1 MSMDRPESPIIE
13 NKNMPSDRAR
23 VLGGLA
29 YLLFIAAA
37 AWAVF
42 NLPLFIIMVSF
53 SVFFLYM
60 GCFFLL
66 AFMEKQPAHIPLLT
80 KWPHVSVI
88 IPAWNRGES
97 LRKCLAHVTAMHYNG
112 KWDITVINDGST
124 DQTKEI
130 LNEFKGKIKVIHNE
144 KNMGK
149 AASLNKAARSTK
161 GEFIAAID
169 GDSFPNVDTLEKLI
183 PHFYRDEKVGAVT
196 TIVRVHNR
204 SNLLARIQEVEYF
217 LEFGLKNS
225 VLNTLDSLY
234 VTPGPFSVY
243 RRTAFEK
250 IGGYDVHNITEDM
263 EITFALHHAGYSVAL
278 EADAQV
284 FTDVP
289 DTLKK
294 LFRQRQRWA
303 RGGWQTIFKYRNE
316 LFSPKKFFFRVF
328 FPLRVILDTGAIFF
342 LLLAVRMFS
351 ESLADVYRSLASYS
365 TIAFE
370 TIVLPPLYLNSDL
383 FLYLLIVGLTILMAA
398 MGTRAAGAKTKN
410 LSVVGVVLFLSVYW
424 IFILSTQV
432 WGLFLAMS
440 SGGRGKW

>member
-1 MSMDRPESPIIE
+1 MDSSEGPTL

-23 VLGGLA
+23 VAGALA
-29 YLLFIAAA
+29 YLLFIGAAG
-37 AWAVF
+37 WAVF

-66 AFMEKQPAHIPLLT
+66 AFLEKQTVHVPLLT
-80 KWPHVSVI
+80 KWPSVSVI

-97 LRKCLAHVTAMHYNG
+97 LRTCLQHVTAMHYNG

-124 DQTKEI
+124 DQTREI

-144 KNMGK
+144 KNIGK

-183 PHFYRDEKVGAVT
+183 PHFYRNENVGAVT

-204 SNLLARIQEVEYF
+204 NNLLARIQEVEYF

-243 RRTAFEK
+243 RRSAFEK

-263 EITFALHHAGYSVAL
+263 EITFALHKAGYHVVL

-289 DTLKK
+289 DTLRK

-316 LFSPKKFFFRVF
+316 MFSPQKFFFRVF

-342 LLLAVRMFS
+342 LLLAARMFS
-351 ESLADVYRSLASYS
+351 ESLADVYRSFTSYS

-383 FLYLLIVGLTILMAA
+383 FLYMLIVGLTILMAA
-398 MGTRAAGAKTKN
+398 MGTRAAGVKTKN
-410 LSVVGVVLFLSVYW
+410 LSMVGVILFLSVYW

>member
-1 MSMDRPESPIIE
+1 MDSPEGHVNE
-13 NKNMPSDRAR
+13 NKNLPSDKAR
-23 VLGGLA
+23 VAGALG
-29 YLLFIAAA
+29 YLLVIAAA

-66 AFMEKQPAHIPLLT
+66 AFLEKQTVQVPLLT
-80 KWPHVSVI
+80 KWPSVSVI

-97 LRKCLAHVTAMHYNG
+97 LRKCLVHVTAMHYNG

-124 DQTKEI
+124 DQTREI
-130 LNEFKGKIKVIHNE
+130 LNEFKGQLKVIHNE
-144 KNMGK
+144 KNIGK
-149 AASLNKAARSTK
+149 AASLNKAARLSK

-263 EITFALHHAGYSVAL
+263 EITFALHKAGYSVVL

-316 LFSPKKFFFRVF
+316 MFSPQKFFFRVF

-342 LLLAVRMFS
+342 LLLAARMFS
-351 ESLADVYRSLASYS
+351 ESLTDVYRSLSAYS

-383 FLYLLIVGLTILMAA
+383 FLYVIIVGLTILMAA
-398 MGTRAAGAKTKN
+398 MGTRAAGVKTKN
-410 LSVVGVVLFLSVYW
+410 LSIVGVILFLSVYW

-440 SGGRGKW
+440 SGGKGKW

>member
-1 MSMDRPESPIIE
+1 MDSSEGPAPSV
-13 NKNMPSDRAR
+13 NQNMPSDRAR
-23 VLGGLA
+23 VVGVAG

-60 GCFFLL
+60 GVFFLL
-66 AFMEKQPAHIPLLT
+66 AFMEKKSETIPVLT
-80 KWPHVSVI
+80 KWPSVSIV
-88 IPAWNRGES
+88 IPAYNRGSS
-97 LRKCLAHVTAMHYNG
+97 LRDCLHHVMNVVKTYQG
-112 KWDITVINDGST
+112 KIDVIVINDCST
-124 DQTKEI
+124 DQTPQI
-130 LNEFKGKIKVIHNE
+130 LQEFKGKISVIVN
-144 KNMGK
+144 NTNLGK
-149 AASLNKAARSTK
+149 SNALNIGIAKSK

-169 GDSFPNVDTLEKLI
+169 GDSYPQADALNRII
-183 PHFYRDEKVGAVT
+183 PHFFRDEKIGAVT
-196 TIVRVHNR
+196 TIVRVQNR
-204 SNLLARIQEVEYF
+204 HNLLARIQEVEYF

-243 RRTAFEK
+243 RRSAFEK
-250 IGGYDVHNITEDM
+250 TGGYDVHNITEDM
-263 EITFALHHAGYSVAL
+263 EITFHLHQLGYRVVL
-278 EADAQV
+278 EPTAQV

-289 DTLKK
+289 ETLHK

-303 RGGWQTIFKYRNE
+303 RGGWQTIFKYRKE
-316 LFSPKKFFFRVF
+316 LFSPKKFFFQVF
-328 FPLRVILDTGAIFF
+328 FPLRVVLDTGAIFF
-342 LLLAVRMFS
+342 LLLAARMS
-351 ESLADVYRSLASYS
+351 AEYIADISHTLNAYS

-383 FLYLLIVGLTILMAA
+383 FLYLMIVGLTILMAM
-398 MGTRAAGAKTKN
+398 MGTRAAGTKVRS
-410 LSVVGVVLFLSVYW
+410 LSAVGVILFLSVYW

-440 SGGRGKW
+440 GGKWKW

>member
-1 MSMDRPESPIIE
+1 MDSSEGPTL

-23 VLGGLA
+23 VAGALA
-29 YLLFIAAA
+29 YLLFIGAA

-66 AFMEKQPAHIPLLT
+66 AFLEKQTVHVPLLT
-80 KWPHVSVI
+80 KWPSVSVI

-97 LRKCLAHVTAMHYNG
+97 LRTCLQHVTAMHYAG

-124 DQTKEI
+124 DQTREI

-144 KNMGK
+144 KNIGK

-196 TIVRVHNR
+196 TIVRVQNR
-204 SNLLARIQEVEYF
+204 NNLLARIQEVEYF

-243 RRTAFEK
+243 RRSAFEK

-263 EITFALHHAGYSVAL
+263 EITFALHKAGYSVVL

-316 LFSPKKFFFRVF
+316 MFSPQKFFFRVF

-342 LLLAVRMFS
+342 LLLAARMFS
-351 ESLADVYRSLASYS
+351 ESLLDISRSFTSYS

-383 FLYLLIVGLTILMAA
+383 FLYMLIVGLTILMAA
-398 MGTRAAGAKTKN
+398 MGTRAAGVKTKN
-410 LSVVGVVLFLSVYW
+410 LSMVGVILFLSVYW

>member
-1 MSMDRPESPIIE
+1 MDSSEGPTL

-23 VLGGLA
+23 VAGALA
-29 YLLFIAAA
+29 YLLFIGAA

-66 AFMEKQPAHIPLLT
+66 AFLEKQTVHVPLLT
-80 KWPHVSVI
+80 KWPSVSVI

-97 LRKCLAHVTAMHYNG
+97 LRTCLQHVTAMHYAG

-124 DQTKEI
+124 DQTREI

-144 KNMGK
+144 KNIGK

-196 TIVRVHNR
+196 TIVRVQNR
-204 SNLLARIQEVEYF
+204 NNLLARIQEVEYF

-243 RRTAFEK
+243 RRSAFEK

-263 EITFALHHAGYSVAL
+263 EITFALHKAGYSVVL

-316 LFSPKKFFFRVF
+316 MFSPQKFFFRVF

-342 LLLAVRMFS
+342 LLLAARMFS
-351 ESLADVYRSLASYS
+351 ESLLDISRSFTSYS

-398 MGTRAAGAKTKN
+398 MGTRAAGVKTKN
-410 LSVVGVVLFLSVYW
+410 LSMVGVILFLSVYW